1 MLALFG
7 SECADHLP
15 TMRCAGMQ
23 LSLPL
28 LRVPFVLPFSPPPT
42 ICTTAFCVQRSHAA
56 CQVAAPTM
64 WRAHIAAE
72 LRSSVCCW
80 VSCFPNAMLLFT
92 SGAWNILQSR
102 IQKLHCSVCCWASCS
117 PGAMLLF
124 TPGAWNILQSRI
136 PIWLCCCQSCG
147 QLPATDD
154 DFYGNCDL
162 APDIEYTLAPT
173 KHAWRLIWRSLPP
186 N

>member
-1 MLALFG
+1 MIQVTPYSNGTKYPGRSAYNRHPTCTERSCSVTQHCVSCRQWCNLALFG

-28 LRVPFVLPFSPPPT
+28 LRVPFVLPFSPPST

-72 LRSSVCCW
+72 LRCSVCCW
-80 VSCFPNAMLLFT
+80 VSCSPN
-92 SGAWNILQSR
+92 
-102 IQKLHCSVCCWASCS
+102 
-117 PGAMLLF
+117 AMLLF
-124 TPGAWNILQSRI
+124 TPGAWNIL
-136 PIWLCCCQSCG
+136 
-147 QLPATDD
+147 
-154 DFYGNCDL
+154 
-162 APDIEYTLAPT
+162 
-173 KHAWRLIWRSLPP
+173 
-186 N
+186 